1 MRRQR
6 SDPSTMGSQNEKES
20 TTRITAH
27 KIFLKSLV
35 LFGVI
40 SFVFAVLGTEGL
52 LALVI
57 ESDRSRLSIV
67 IMLIYVIASVHW
79 LLISWDL
86 SCQRVALDLGGD
98 AYGES
103 RVAHF
108 LKTLT
113 DAGTR
118 QYEALADRLQN
129 RHTAGYF
136 IADALL
142 KLGLLGTIIGFILML
157 LPVAQIEDFDTNLV
171 QQLMVQMSAGMAV
184 ALYTTLAGLVTSTLL
199 KLQYLLADNALSE
212 LLTDLSEKLES
223 EQV

>member
-1 MRRQR
+1 M
-6 SDPSTMGSQNEKES
+6 DSQNEKES

-35 LFGVI
+35 LLGVI

-67 IMLIYVIASVHW
+67 IMLIYIIASVHW

-86 SCQRVALDLGGD
+86 SCQRVALELEGD
-98 AYGES
+98 AYEES

-108 LKTLT
+108 LRTLA

-129 RHTAGYF
+129 RHVVGHF

-171 QQLMVQMSAGMAV
+171 QQLMVQM
-184 ALYTTLAGLVTSTLL
+184 
-199 KLQYLLADNALSE
+199 LS
-212 LLTDLSEKLES
+212 LIHI
-223 EQV
+223 

>member
-20 TTRITAH
+20 TARITAH
-27 KIFLKSLV
+27 KIFLKSLI

-129 RHTAGYF
+129 RHTAGHF

-223 EQV
+223 EQA

>member
-1 MRRQR
+1 
-6 SDPSTMGSQNEKES
+6 MGSRNEKES

-129 RHTAGYF
+129 RHTAGHF

>member
-1 MRRQR
+1 
-6 SDPSTMGSQNEKES
+6 MGSQNEKES

-129 RHTAGYF
+129 RHTAGHF

>member
-1 MRRQR
+1 
-6 SDPSTMGSQNEKES
+6 MGSQNEKES

-27 KIFLKSLV
+27 KIFLKSLI

-129 RHTAGYF
+129 RHTAGHF

>member
-1 MRRQR
+1 M
-6 SDPSTMGSQNEKES
+6 DSQNEKES

-57 ESDRSRLSIV
+57 ESDRSRLSVV
-67 IMLIYVIASVHW
+67 IILIYIVASVHW

-86 SCQRVALDLGGD
+86 SCQRVALELEGD
-98 AYGES
+98 AYEES

-108 LKTLT
+108 LRTLA

-129 RHTAGYF
+129 RHVVGHF

-199 KLQYLLADNALSE
+199 KLQYLLADGALSE

-223 EQV
+223 EQA

>member
-1 MRRQR
+1 M
-6 SDPSTMGSQNEKES
+6 DSQNEKES

-129 RHTAGYF
+129 RHTAGHF

>member
-1 MRRQR
+1 M
-6 SDPSTMGSQNEKES
+6 DSQNEKTS

-52 LALVI
+52 LGLVI
-57 ESDRSRLSIV
+57 ESDRSRLSVV
-67 IMLIYVIASVHW
+67 IILIYIIASVHW

-86 SCQRVALDLGGD
+86 SCQRVALELEGD
-98 AYGES
+98 AYEES

-108 LKTLT
+108 LRTLA

-129 RHTAGYF
+129 RHVVGHF

-223 EQV
+223 EQA

>member
-1 MRRQR
+1 
-6 SDPSTMGSQNEKES
+6 MGSQNEKES

-129 RHTAGYF
+129 RHTAGHF

-171 QQLMVQMSAGMAV
+171 QQLRVQMSAGMAV

>member
-129 RHTAGYF
+129 RHTAGHF

>member
-1 MRRQR
+1 
-6 SDPSTMGSQNEKES
+6 MGSQNEKES

-27 KIFLKSLV
+27 KIFLKSLI

-129 RHTAGYF
+129 RHTAGHF

-223 EQV
+223 EQA

>member
-6 SDPSTMGSQNEKES
+6 SDPSTTGSQNEKES

-27 KIFLKSLV
+27 KIFLKSLI

-129 RHTAGYF
+129 RHTAGHF

>member
-1 MRRQR
+1 M
-6 SDPSTMGSQNEKES
+6 DSQNEKTS

-52 LALVI
+52 LGLVI
-57 ESDRSRLSIV
+57 ESDRSRLSVV
-67 IMLIYVIASVHW
+67 IILIYIVASVHW

-86 SCQRVALDLGGD
+86 SCQRVALELEGD
-98 AYGES
+98 AYEES

-108 LKTLT
+108 LRTLA

-129 RHTAGYF
+129 RHVVGHF

-223 EQV
+223 EQA

>member
-1 MRRQR
+1 
-6 SDPSTMGSQNEKES
+6 MGSQNEKES

-129 RHTAGYF
+129 RHTAGHF

-184 ALYTTLAGLVTSTLL
+184 ALYTTLAGLVTSPLL

>member
-1 MRRQR
+1 M
-6 SDPSTMGSQNEKES
+6 DSQNEKTS

-52 LALVI
+52 LGLVI
-57 ESDRSRLSIV
+57 ESDRSRLSVV
-67 IMLIYVIASVHW
+67 IILIYIIASVHW

-86 SCQRVALDLGGD
+86 SCQRVALELEGD
-98 AYGES
+98 AYEES
-103 RVAHF
+103 RVAPF
-108 LKTLT
+108 LRTLA

-129 RHTAGYF
+129 RHVVGHF

-199 KLQYLLADNALSE
+199 KLQYLLADGALSE

-223 EQV
+223 EQA

>member
-27 KIFLKSLV
+27 KIFLKSLI

-129 RHTAGYF
+129 RHTAGHF

>member
-1 MRRQR
+1 
-6 SDPSTMGSQNEKES
+6 MGSRNEKES

-27 KIFLKSLV
+27 KIFLKSLI

-40 SFVFAVLGTEGL
+40 SFVFAVLGTEDL

-86 SCQRVALDLGGD
+86 SCQRIALDLGGD
-98 AYGES
+98 AYAES

-108 LKTLT
+108 LKTLP

-129 RHTAGYF
+129 RHTAGHF

>member
-1 MRRQR
+1 
-6 SDPSTMGSQNEKES
+6 MGSQNKKES
-20 TTRITAH
+20 TAPVTAH
-27 KIFLKSLV
+27 KIFLRSLV

-40 SFVFAVLGTEGL
+40 LFVFAVLSTEGL

-67 IMLIYVIASVHW
+67 IMLIYTIASVHW

-86 SCQRVALDLGGD
+86 SCQRVALESGGD
-98 AYGES
+98 AYEES
-103 RVAHF
+103 RIAHF
-108 LKTLT
+108 LRTLA
-113 DAGTR
+113 DAGAR

-129 RHTAGYF
+129 RHAVGHF
-136 IADALL
+136 IADVLL

-223 EQV
+223 EQA

>member
-1 MRRQR
+1 MRCQR

-20 TTRITAH
+20 TARITAH
-27 KIFLKSLV
+27 KIFLKSLI

-129 RHTAGYF
+129 RHTAGHF

>member
-20 TTRITAH
+20 TARITAH

-129 RHTAGYF
+129 RHTAGHF

>member
-1 MRRQR
+1 
-6 SDPSTMGSQNEKES
+6 MGSRNEKES

-27 KIFLKSLV
+27 KIFLKSLI

-129 RHTAGYF
+129 RHTAGHF

>member
-1 MRRQR
+1 M
-6 SDPSTMGSQNEKES
+6 DSQNEKTS

-57 ESDRSRLSIV
+57 ESDRSRLSVV
-67 IMLIYVIASVHW
+67 IILIYIIASVHW

-86 SCQRVALDLGGD
+86 SCQRVALELEGD
-98 AYGES
+98 AYEES

-108 LKTLT
+108 LRTLA

-129 RHTAGYF
+129 RHVVGHF

-223 EQV
+223 EQA

>member
-1 MRRQR
+1 M
-6 SDPSTMGSQNEKES
+6 DSQNEKES

-57 ESDRSRLSIV
+57 ESDRSRLSVV
-67 IMLIYVIASVHW
+67 IILIYIIASVHW

-86 SCQRVALDLGGD
+86 SCQRVALELEGG
-98 AYGES
+98 AYEES

-108 LKTLT
+108 LRTLA

-129 RHTAGYF
+129 RHVVGHF

-223 EQV
+223 EQA

>member
-129 RHTAGYF
+129 RHTAGHF

-223 EQV
+223 EQA

>member
-1 MRRQR
+1 M
-6 SDPSTMGSQNEKES
+6 DSQNEKES

-57 ESDRSRLSIV
+57 ESDRSRLSVV
-67 IMLIYVIASVHW
+67 IILIYIIASVHW

-86 SCQRVALDLGGD
+86 SCQRVALELEGG
-98 AYGES
+98 AYEES

-108 LKTLT
+108 LRTLAE
-113 DAGTR
+113 AGTR

-129 RHTAGYF
+129 RHAVGHF
-136 IADALL
+136 IADVLL

-199 KLQYLLADNALSE
+199 KLQYLLADGALSE

-223 EQV
+223 EQA

>member
-1 MRRQR
+1 
-6 SDPSTMGSQNEKES
+6 MGSQNEKES
-20 TTRITAH
+20 TARITAH
-27 KIFLKSLV
+27 KIFLKSLI

-40 SFVFAVLGTEGL
+40 SFVFAVLATEGL

-129 RHTAGYF
+129 RHTAGHF

>member
-1 MRRQR
+1 M
-6 SDPSTMGSQNEKES
+6 DSQNEKTS

-52 LALVI
+52 LGLVI
-57 ESDRSRLSIV
+57 ESFRSRLCVV
-67 IMLIYVIASVHW
+67 IILIYIIASVHW

-86 SCQRVALDLGGD
+86 SCQRVALELEGD
-98 AYGES
+98 AYEES

-108 LKTLT
+108 LRTLA

-118 QYEALADRLQN
+118 QYEAFADRLQN
-129 RHTAGYF
+129 RHVVGHF

-223 EQV
+223 EQA

>member
-1 MRRQR
+1 
-6 SDPSTMGSQNEKES
+6 MGSQNEKES
-20 TTRITAH
+20 TARITAH
-27 KIFLKSLV
+27 KIFLKSLI

-129 RHTAGYF
+129 RHTAGHF